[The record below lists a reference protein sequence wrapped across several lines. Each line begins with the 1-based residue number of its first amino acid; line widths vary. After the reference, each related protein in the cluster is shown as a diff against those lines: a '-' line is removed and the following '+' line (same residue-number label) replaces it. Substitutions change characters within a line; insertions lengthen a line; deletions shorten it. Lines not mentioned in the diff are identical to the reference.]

1 MNVKKATLAGIAASL
16 LATVAFAVRLNV
28 SRPTPT
34 TTTVEPQFPP
44 TGPASRRNT
53 YFDYGPGKPT
63 RTALATAPAPI
74 PAPAPATQP
83 NLPPDIGP
91 GTWCGHVR
99 HTNTYG
105 EMSAWSA
112 IGVKTGANPVPNA
125 PTNFSMGSQQ
135 P

>member
-16 LATVAFAVRLNV
+16 LATVAFAVALNV
-28 SRPTPT
+28 SWTNAT
-34 TTTVEPQFPP
+34 TNTDGSAIPA
-44 TGPASRRNT
+44 TGPGSLTNT
-53 YFDYGPGKPT
+53 IFEYGPCNAN
-63 RTALATAPAPI
+63 RTALASVTATI
-74 PAPAPATQP
+74 TVPAPATQP

-105 EMSAWSA
+105 EMSTWSA
-112 IGVKTGANPVPNA
+112 IGVRTCANPVPNA
-125 PTNFSMGSQQ
+125 PTNFSMVPQQ